1 MHHHELSNRTTAAGW
16 TLADLTRSRRQ
27 TRDPHAAPHAGDA
40 ASYEVFAAI
49 LDPFIARY
57 HGATT
62 HPCEGRWTH
71 ARPQVDEQ
79 LADDPAVLSSW
90 ACVRR
95 NLRGVPFSPLIDRR
109 TRLEVEARVATA
121 LHELRGR
128 FPGRHH
134 SLVDLGDEQLRT
146 LEREGLGFA
155 PTDRRLTAAGVH
167 RDWPS
172 GRGLWRGGDGR
183 RAVRINAEDHVELL
197 AWEHGGRLAAC
208 FSAARELAT
217 ALEGVLGFHYDD
229 RLGYL
234 TSCPTNVGT
243 GLRVSVVARLPR
255 LAAQPERLDVWARE
269 LGLEWRGVGELI
281 ELGNRRR
288 LGCSELVCVER
299 FGAAITQLLA
309 LERSI

>member
-1 MHHHELSNRTTAAGW
+1 MHELSTHTTAAGW

-27 TRDPHAAPHAGDA
+27 TKDPHAAPHAGDA

-49 LDPFIARY
+49 LDPFIARH
-57 HGATT
+57 HGAST
-62 HPCEGRWTH
+62 HPREARWTH
-71 ARPQVDEQ
+71 ARPQIDEQ
-79 LADDPAVLSSW
+79 LADDPALLSTW
-90 ACVRR
+90 VCVRR
-95 NLRGVPFSPLIDRR
+95 NLRGVPFSPLTDRR
-109 TRLEVEARVATA
+109 TRLEVEARIAAA

-128 FPGRHH
+128 FPGRYH
-134 SLVDLGDEQLRT
+134 SLAELGEEQLRALT
-146 LEREGLGFA
+146 EEGLGFA
-155 PTDRRLTAAGVH
+155 PADRRLAAAGIT

-183 RAVRINAEDHVELL
+183 RAVRVNGEDHVELL
-197 AWEHGGRLAAC
+197 AWEHGGRLSAC
-208 FSAARELAT
+208 FCAARELAT
-217 ALEGVLGFHYDD
+217 VLEGVLGFHYDD

-255 LAAQPERLDVWARE
+255 LAAQLERLDGRARE

-288 LGCSELVCVER
+288 LGCSDLICVER
-299 FGAAITQLLA
+299 FGAAIIELLA